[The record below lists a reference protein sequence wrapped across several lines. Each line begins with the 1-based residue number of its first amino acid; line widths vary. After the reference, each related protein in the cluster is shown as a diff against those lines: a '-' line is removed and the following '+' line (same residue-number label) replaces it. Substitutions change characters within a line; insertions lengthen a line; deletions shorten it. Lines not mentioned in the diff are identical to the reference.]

1 MVLLIWREDIENDIY
16 KLSPINDEII
26 KKANVQ
32 FKVKLPLAY
41 IEILKVQNGGYI
53 VDNSTIALNDSIR
66 NNANCI
72 NIDHIMGIGTDIG
85 ILDTYN
91 LIDEWGLPQNL
102 VLLSGDGHT
111 WVALDYR
118 NVKEHPPVIYIN
130 TESDRIIEI
139 ATSFSEFLEK
149 LISNKGIEIIQKCDN
164 QKDKSKEKYYR
175 EIDDLILNGKPN
187 DIDRFFTKIISTD
200 KDVIRYMVEKMRKHN
215 NPKVQFYLMLF
226 LSECAEGNN
235 KGILTNN
242 YLFEVLNEISTSKN
256 KDAKD
261 LADYSLE
268 EYKRRNNLQ

>member
-1 MVLLIWREDIENDIY
+1 MVLLIWREDIESDIY

-26 KKANVQ
+26 KEAKVQ
-32 FKVKLPLAY
+32 FKVELPLEY
-41 IEILKVQNGGYI
+41 IEILKVQNGGYT
-53 VDNSTIALNDSIR
+53 VDNSIKFLNNSLIT
-66 NNANCI
+66 NESFFNI
-72 NIDHIMGIGTDIG
+72 NHIMGIGSDIG
-85 ILDTYN
+85 ILDTNY
-91 LIDEWGLPQNL
+91 LIEEWGLPHNI

-139 ATSFSEFLEK
+139 ATSFSDFLEK
-149 LISNKGIEIIQKCDN
+149 LTSNKGIEIIQKCEN
-164 QKDKSKEKYYR
+164 QKDQPQEKYYH
-175 EIDDLILNGKPN
+175 EIDELMLNGKPK
-187 DIDRFFTKIISTD
+187 DIDRLFTKIISTD
-200 KDVIRYMVEKMRKHN
+200 KDVLRYMVEKMRKHN
-215 NPKVQFYLMLF
+215 DPKVQFYLMLF

-235 KGILTNN
+235 KGILSNN

-261 LADYSLE
+261 LAVYSIE